1 MRTVCLMI
9 TALSLTTAPALAQ
22 DPAQDAAQEA
32 AQSAG
37 GEETVA
43 RPGADAYTQRTQA
56 GIALL
61 TGGDTHGA
69 MGAFREAIEMDGA
82 RPMAAYYLAA
92 AQRMSGN
99 LDEALAGFRRAAE
112 LAQSADA
119 ARWQARALQGVADT
133 LERME
138 GRIADARTAW
148 EAYIAFADSHQ
159 TVAFPQMGRAHL
171 AAIDRM
177 LEQEGAYG
185 DVRERIAAR
194 ERELAEAES
203 ESQGSSR
210 GRRR

>member
-22 DPAQDAAQEA
+22 DEAQEA

-61 TGGDTHGA
+61 TGGDTPGA